1 MKRPVLVAAA
11 VLALLLLA
19 SGIFV
24 VRALRTV
31 GTPEFEK
38 RLLAEMSGALGT
50 EVRANAM
57 EVSLFRGL
65 RLRGVTL
72 ANPSPFEGDLVTAD
86 AFRLGYDLWPL
97 LRGRLQIDD
106 LSVEKPAIRLVAD
119 ARGSYNY
126 ERLKVYSSASSSRA
140 SSASAGTS
148 LLRELVV
155 DRLAVANGQLVMA
168 DSRQAFLRLDDLD
181 FESRLAVGAAGT
193 EGQGRARVGVVSLA
207 EALFLRGVE
216 SPITV
221 SKKGLRLEPVRAR
234 LADGPVSA
242 RIRVDLD
249 PEMRWSLDLEA
260 EGSSLE
266 TLLKEA
272 GLAPTASGTV
282 AAKGALSGTG
292 GMPTAR
298 GKGNAEVKSCRV
310 RDSAVLKALAVAVQ
324 LPELASPRF
333 EECRMEFEVAGGV
346 ARTPVLRLRGPALE
360 LTGKGTYGL
369 ATSGLDYDMT
379 LALSPELL
387 SRIPG
392 NTTRAAFK
400 KREDGFGT
408 LDFGVTGT
416 AADPKVDLV
425 SRLGMSLATEA
436 AKEGLRK
443 LFQRKKSS

>member
-1 MKRPVLVAAA
+1 MKRLVLGVAA

-19 SGIFV
+19 SGVFV
-24 VRALRTV
+24 VRALRAV
-31 GTPEFEK
+31 GTPEFER
-38 RLLAEMSGALGT
+38 RLLAEVSGALGT
-50 EVRANAM
+50 EVRAKSM
-57 EVSLFRGL
+57 EVSLLKGL

-72 ANPSPFEGDLVTAD
+72 ANPTPFKGDLVTAD

-106 LSVEKPAIRLVAD
+106 LSVEKPVIRLVAD
-119 ARGSYNY
+119 ARGAYNY
-126 ERLKVYSSASSSRA
+126 ERLKVYSSAPSSKSSGA
-140 SSASAGTS
+140 SGGSN

-168 DSRQAFLRLDDLD
+168 DGKQAFLRLDDLD
-181 FESRLAVGAAGT
+181 FESRLAVGAAGA
-193 EGQGRARVGVVSLA
+193 EGQGRARIGVLALA
-207 EALFLRGVE
+207 ESLFLRGVE

-221 SKKGLRLEPVRAR
+221 SRKGLRLEPVRAR

-242 RIRVDLD
+242 QVRVELE
-249 PEMRWSLDLEA
+249 PEMRWSLNLEA

-272 GLAPTASGTV
+272 GLAPTASGKVT
-282 AAKGALSGTG
+282 AKGALSGTG

-298 GKGNAEVKSCRV
+298 GKGNAEVQSCRV
-310 RDSAVLKALAVAVQ
+310 KDSAVLKALAGLLQ

-333 EECRMEFEVAGGV
+333 EECRMEFEVSGGV
-346 ARTPVLRLRGPALE
+346 ARTPVLSLKGPALE
-360 LTGKGTYGL
+360 LTGKGTFGL

-379 LALSPELL
+379 LALSPELV

-425 SRLGMSLATEA
+425 SRFGMSLATEA

-443 LFQRKKSS
+443 LFGKKKSN